1 MLSYFAILSAA
12 SAGQDQPA
20 SELVEIIKGYDSNK
34 DSNLEKGLPIRYA
47 TLFTTVGAEKE
58 AEKILDY
65 MRKHNI
71 NYAEKVCQTLYY
83 DFQFYKAPQSF

>member
-1 MLSYFAILSAA
+1 MLLFYFAIFSAA
-12 SAGQDQPA
+12 VAGQDQPA

-58 AEKILDY
+58 AEKILTTCGS
-65 MRKHNI
+65 I
-71 NYAEKVCQTLYY
+71 I
-83 DFQFYKAPQSF
+83 